1 MPVVVELPRLSDTM
15 EEGVVAKWL
24 IKEGDKVKRG
34 QVIAEI
40 ETDKATME
48 FESFDAGTVLKLVAG
63 EGETLALGSPI
74 AVLGKAGEDPSE
86 ALALA
91 GGGASSATKPEIS
104 TTPPANAPAST
115 PTQTVEAPPAR
126 ETVAPASA
134 VSVSADERR
143 IPASPVARLIAR
155 EAGIDLRAVSGSGPH
170 GRIVKADVEG
180 HATDPSNA
188 VARATL
194 SGDMD
199 EFGRPYATRGDV
211 TQRISQMRK
220 AIVRSMTASKF
231 SAPHF
236 YLTMDVQMDAA
247 AKFRSECNLSI
258 SGTKI
263 SFNDLVVAAAARALR
278 SHARVNSAYTDQGIV
293 EHGDINIGV
302 AVAIDD
308 GLLVPVVRHA
318 EQKTLTAISHE
329 IRSLGKRAK
338 NKELRPEE
346 MQGGTFTVSN
356 LGMLG
361 IDEFTAVINP
371 GEGAIMAIGAVR
383 EEIALDEDGA
393 VIRCRRMKVTLSS
406 DHRIIDGA
414 VGARFLGSFRDNLE
428 HPMRMFA

>member
-74 AVLGKAGEDPSE
+74 AVLGKAGEDPAS
-86 ALALA
+86 ALA
-91 GGGASSATKPEIS
+91 SATS
-104 TTPPANAPAST
+104 AASATPAPAE
-115 PTQTVEAPPAR
+115 EAAPVAASENAGPA
-126 ETVAPASA
+126 TAPAPEVTSPAPAA
-134 VSVSADERR
+134 VSVSDDERR

-155 EAGIDLRAVSGSGPH
+155 EAGIDLRVVSGSGPH

-180 HATDPSNA
+180 HANSASTSTPAAS
-188 VARATL
+188 L
-194 SGDMD
+194 SGDKD
-199 EFGRPYATRGDV
+199 EYGRPYATRGDV
-211 TQRISQMRK
+211 VQPISQMRK

-236 YLTMDVQMDAA
+236 YLTMDVEMDAA
-247 AKFRSECNLSI
+247 AKFRSECNMSI
-258 SGTKI
+258 TGTKI

-278 SHARVNSAYTDQGIV
+278 SHARVNSAYTEQGIV

-308 GLLVPVVRHA
+308 GLVVPVVRHA
-318 EQKTLTAISHE
+318 EQKTLTAISQE

-338 NKELRPEE
+338 NKELRPAE

-356 LGMLG
+356 LGMFG

-383 EEIALDEDGA
+383 EELALDDDGN
-393 VIRCRRMKVTLSS
+393 VTRCRRMKVTLSS
-406 DHRIIDGA
+406 DHRVIDGA
-414 VGARFLGSFRDNLE
+414 VGARFLGTFRDNLE

>member
-74 AVLGKAGEDPSE
+74 AVLGKAGEDPSS
-86 ALALA
+86 ALA
-91 GGGASSATKPEIS
+91 SATS
-104 TTPPANAPAST
+104 AAASAPAPTEEAAPAAAPASPA
-115 PTQTVEAPPAR
+115 PTR
-126 ETVAPASA
+126 APAVEVSSPAA
-134 VSVSADERR
+134 VSVSEDERR

-155 EAGIDLRAVSGSGPH
+155 EAGIDLRVVSGSGPH

-180 HATDPSNA
+180 HAADPSNSA
-188 VARATL
+188 THATL
-194 SGDMD
+194 SADKD
-199 EFGRPYATRGDV
+199 EFGRPYAARGDV
-211 TQRISQMRK
+211 THRISQMRK

-236 YLTMDVQMDAA
+236 YLTMDIQMDAA
-247 AKFRSECNLSI
+247 AKFRGECNMSI

-278 SHARVNSAYTDQGIV
+278 SHARVNSAYTEQGIV

-308 GLLVPVVRHA
+308 GLVVPVVRHA
-318 EQKTLTAISHE
+318 EQKTLTAISQE

-338 NKELRPEE
+338 NKELRGEE

-356 LGMLG
+356 LGMFG

-383 EEIALDEDGA
+383 EELALDEDGA
-393 VIRCRRMKVTLSS
+393 VTRCRRMKVTLSS
-406 DHRIIDGA
+406 DHRVIDGA

>member
-63 EGETLALGSPI
+63 EGETLALGAPI
-74 AVLGKAGEDPSE
+74 AVLGKAGEDPAA
-86 ALALA
+86 ALASSN
-91 GGGASSATKPEIS
+91 GASASKE
-104 TTPPANAPAST
+104 TTPAAAPAPAPEPAT
-115 PTQTVEAPPAR
+115 PAA
-126 ETVAPASA
+126 APAPAAPAAAPA
-134 VSVSADERR
+134 VSVSPDERR

-155 EAGIDLRAVSGSGPH
+155 EAGIDLRAVAGSGPH
-170 GRIVKADVEG
+170 GRIVKADVEN
-180 HATDPSNA
+180 HAHGEGAGRPP
-188 VARATL
+188 ATL
-194 SGDMD
+194 SADMD
-199 EFGRPYATRGDV
+199 EFGRPYATRASV
-211 TQRISQMRK
+211 TQPISQMRK

-236 YLTMDVQMDAA
+236 YLTMDVHMDAA
-247 AKFRSECNLSI
+247 AKFRSECNMSI
-258 SGTKI
+258 NGTKI

-278 SHARVNSAYTDQGIV
+278 DHPRVNSAYTEQGIV
-293 EHGDINIGV
+293 EHGDINVGV

-308 GLLVPVVRHA
+308 GLVVPVVRHA
-318 EQKTLTAISHE
+318 EQKTLTAISQE

-338 NKELRPEE
+338 NKELRPQE

-356 LGMLG
+356 LGMFG

-383 EEIALDEDGA
+383 EELELRENGE
-393 VIRCRRMKVTLSS
+393 VVSCRRMKVTLSS
-406 DHRIIDGA
+406 DHRVIDGA